1 MKSDV
6 PVVQEDTPPSEQSPR
21 PKTASSSP
29 AAPARTAPKEPE
41 PTQDADAAPPPR
53 RRWPWVVGLGVAA
66 LLAFLLLTRS
76 GPKDKGLAPGGK
88 DAQAQRA
95 VPVVGAP
102 AKTGDLP
109 VYLTGLGTV
118 TALNTVTIRSRVDG
132 QLIRV
137 AFREGQLVHQGD
149 LLAEIDP
156 RPFQVQLMQAE
167 GQKAK
172 DEAALKNA
180 RVDLARYV
188 VLVQEDSISRQ
199 QLDTQGAAVNQ
210 LEATVKSDQA
220 QVESAKLNL
229 TYSRVTAPISGTIGL
244 RLVDTGNIVHAN
256 DANGLLVI
264 TQIQPITVVFTIPAD
279 QLPQVLQQVKAGRQL
294 PVEAWDRGLKN
305 KLASGTLLAVDNQ
318 IDATTGTLKI
328 KAIFQNENFA
338 LYANQFVNARLL
350 ADTLRGVVIVPAA
363 AIQRSPQ
370 STFVYVV
377 KPDTTVEMRDV
388 EVQLTQADDT
398 VIRRGISAGEVVVT
412 DGVDKLQPGM
422 KVTLAA
428 PGSGPPRDGAG
439 GGARARPKESGG
451 DAAVGRKGNP

>member
-1 MKSDV
+1 MIKTDASVARNEALV
-6 PVVQEDTPPSEQSPR
+6 PREETPLPVEAQ
-21 PKTASSSP
+21 
-29 AAPARTAPKEPE
+29 APGVA
-41 PTQDADAAPPPR
+41 PTQQKR
-53 RRWPWVVGLGVAA
+53 HRWPWVVGLGVAA
-66 LLAFLLLTRS
+66 LIAVLLWTRS
-76 GPKDKGLAPGGK
+76 SQKEKSQ
-88 DAQAQRA
+88 AQAAKARTAQRA
-95 VPVVGAP
+95 IPVVGAA
-102 AKTGDLP
+102 AKTGDLS

-118 TALNTVTIRSRVDG
+118 TASNTVTIRSRVDG
-132 QLIRV
+132 ELIRV

-180 RVDLARYV
+180 RVDLARYM

-199 QLDTQGAAVNQ
+199 QLDTQAATVNQ
-210 LEATVKSDQA
+210 LEATVKSDQS

-229 TYSRVTAPISGTIGL
+229 TYSRVTAPISGTVGL
-244 RLVDTGNIVHAN
+244 RLVDAGNIVHAS
-256 DANGLLVI
+256 DPNGLLVI

-279 QLPQVLQQVKAGRQL
+279 QLPQVLPQTKAGRQL
-294 PVEAWDRGLKN
+294 PVEAYDRELKN
-305 KLASGTLLAVDNQ
+305 RLASGSLLAIDNQ
-318 IDATTGTLKI
+318 IDQTTGTVKI

-350 ADTLRGVVIVPAA
+350 VDILRGVVIVPTA

-370 STFVYVV
+370 STFAYVV
-377 KPDTTVEMRDV
+377 KPDTTVEMRNV

-398 VIRRGISAGEVVVT
+398 VIRRGVSSGEVVVT

-422 KVTLAA
+422 KVTLAT
-428 PGSGPPRDGAG
+428 PGAGPPRSPAAG
-439 GGARARPKESGG
+439 GGQPKAGESGK
-451 DAAVGRKGNP
+451 ARKANP